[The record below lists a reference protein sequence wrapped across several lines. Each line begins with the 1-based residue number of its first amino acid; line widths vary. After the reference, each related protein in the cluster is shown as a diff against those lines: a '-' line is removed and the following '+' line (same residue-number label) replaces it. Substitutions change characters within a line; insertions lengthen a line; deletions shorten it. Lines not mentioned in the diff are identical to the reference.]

1 MSINFTEQQLEKI
14 ISGNQNTARWYTA
27 LMAFLDDYSINSP
40 IRIAAFLSQ
49 CAHESAG
56 FTAIIENLNYRPE
69 SLMRVWPRSFPTA
82 AIAQQYGHNPE
93 AIANRTYANRMG
105 NGSEASGD
113 GFKYCGRGLI
123 QLTGK
128 SNYQAFADSI
138 ETDISKIPEYL
149 STFEGCVQ
157 SACFF
162 WESNNLNQYADTG
175 DIVKITK
182 IINGGVLGL
191 DDRTARY
198 QNALTVLGA

>member
-1 MSINFTEQQLEKI
+1 MTINFTEQQLAKI
-14 ISGNQNTARWYTA
+14 IPGNKYVSKWHTA
-27 LMAFLDDYSINSP
+27 LTTFLDDYSINTP
-40 IRIAAFLSQ
+40 QRLAAFLAQ

-56 FTAIIENLNYRPE
+56 FTALVENLNYRPE

-82 AIAQQYGHNPE
+82 AIAQQYGHKPA

-105 NGSEASGD
+105 NGDEASGD
-113 GFKYCGRGLI
+113 GFRYCGRGLI

-128 SNYQAFADSI
+128 SNYQAFANSI
-138 ETDISKIPEYL
+138 KTDITKLPEYL
-149 STFEGCVQ
+149 TTFEGCVQ

-162 WESNNLNQYADTG
+162 WKSNNLNQYADTG
-175 DIVKITK
+175 DIIKITK

-198 QNALTVLGA
+198 QNALNVLGV